1 MTGPAAAGIV
11 AAMSITVR
19 AATPDDVGTI
29 LRFVR
34 ELAAFERQPDAVKAT
49 EADLLRDGFG
59 PRPRFEARIAELDG
73 APAGFALFFHNYSTW
88 EGRAGLFL
96 EDIYVTE
103 SARRHGVGRRLV
115 EDLAA
120 LAVERGCARFD
131 LSVLQWNPARRFY
144 EGAGFRHLEEWL
156 PYRLDGAALA
166 ALAARRG

>member
-1 MTGPAAAGIV
+1 MT
-11 AAMSITVR
+11 ITVR
-19 AATPDDVGTI
+19 PAAPADVGTI

-59 PRPRFEARIAELDG
+59 PERRFEARIAELDG
-73 APAGFALFFHNYSTW
+73 EPVGFALFFLNYSTW

-120 LAVERGCARFD
+120 LAAERGYARFD
-131 LSVLQWNPARRFY
+131 LSVLDWNPARRFY
-144 EGAGFRHLEEWL
+144 AALGFRHLTEWL
-156 PYRLDGAALA
+156 PYRLDGDALRALA
-166 ALAARRG
+166 GKPDGN

>member
-1 MTGPAAAGIV
+1 MV
-11 AAMSITVR
+11 AAMQIAVR
-19 AATPDDVGTI
+19 AAIPQDVGTI
-29 LRFVR
+29 LHFVR
-34 ELAAFERQPDAVKAT
+34 ELATFEREPDAVAAT

-59 PRPRFEARIAELDG
+59 PQPRFEARIAELDG
-73 APAGFALFFHNYSTW
+73 EPAGFALFFHNYSTW

-144 EGAGFRHLEEWL
+144 ETLGFRHLEEWL
-156 PYRLDGAALA
+156 PYRLDGAALKA
-166 ALAARRG
+166 FVARGF